1 MSEIIL
7 KPKMEFDVPVEAE
20 AISPDLFQGKSR
32 EEIENLPVFL
42 GNKKMALKDLFLI
55 EGDPSAEILIEG
67 DLSRVKKIGYGMS
80 RGRIQ
85 IKGNAGMHTG
95 ATMSGGEILV
105 EGDAQDWL
113 GAEMKGGLIRVKG
126 NAGHFVGASYWGSKQ
141 GMNRGVILIEGNV
154 GNETG
159 KKMRRGLI
167 AIKGK
172 TGDFLGVGMIGGT
185 IFVFS
190 QIGERPGAEMKRGS
204 IVLLQ
209 ENCSG
214 PPTLLPSFA
223 YDCTYNPTF
232 LRVYFKALKELGFPV
247 KEEYISGKYRR
258 FNGDIVELG
267 KGEILIYEPGV

>member
-1 MSEIIL
+1 MNEIVL
-7 KPKMEFDVPVEAE
+7 RPKMEFDVPVEAE
-20 AISPDLFQGKSR
+20 VISPDLFKGKPL

-42 GNKKMALKDLFLI
+42 GNKKMPLKDLFYI
-55 EGDPSAEILIEG
+55 EGDPSMEIVVEG

-80 RGRIQ
+80 QGKIH
-85 IKGNAGMHTG
+85 IKGNVGMHAG

-126 NAGHFVGASYWGSKQ
+126 NAGHFVGAAYWGSKQ
-141 GMNRGVILIEGNV
+141 GMDRGIILVEGNA

-159 KKMRRGLI
+159 KRMRRGLI
-167 AIKGK
+167 AIKGSA
-172 TGDFLGVGMIGGT
+172 GDFLGMGMIGGT
-185 IFVFS
+185 IFVYS

-209 ENCSG
+209 ENCSTQ
-214 PPTLLPSFA
+214 PVLLPTFT
-223 YDCTYNPTF
+223 YDCTYNPIF
-232 LRVYFKALKELGFPV
+232 LRVYLKTLMELGFPV
-247 KEEYISGKYRR
+247 KEEYIQGKYRR